1 MKTRDKRQEEGQV
14 GERMRREVWFGGI
27 KWNLAFFMPQLVQH
41 LDTTSTH
48 ILIHKFFYFS
58 YENHHLSLVIIS
70 RKKMDTEVES
80 NPEPLFRPVKK
91 RKFLRRR
98 PDHEQEDSQESA
110 TEIKDASSR
119 NTQNP
124 PAHTTE
130 ETDDVVRLRRP
141 QRTRKGGIEFSTTSR
156 QTTNSGS
163 QAVTAPPNP
172 EETEDDRILAMCD
185 RFTAH
190 TGQTVD
196 VDKHM
201 YGPLPPR
208 VPRR

>member
-1 MKTRDKRQEEGQV
+1 
-14 GERMRREVWFGGI
+14 
-27 KWNLAFFMPQLVQH
+27 
-41 LDTTSTH
+41 
-48 ILIHKFFYFS
+48 
-58 YENHHLSLVIIS
+58 
-70 RKKMDTEVES
+70 MDTEVGS

-98 PDHEQEDSQESA
+98 PDHGQEDSQES
-110 TEIKDASSR
+110 TPETNDESRR
-119 NTQNP
+119 NTENS

-156 QTTNSGS
+156 QTTNNGS
-163 QAVTAPPNP
+163 QDVAAPQNI
-172 EETEDDRILAMCD
+172 EETEDERILAMCD

-208 VPRR
+208 VSGR